1 MAGAAGC
8 ALSKNT
14 AGEKYKVQQDW
25 IFKMSG
31 GKGGSKTST
40 QVASMPGYA
49 EGMGISNLE
58 KADAIAG
65 MGPIRNYGPTVAAFN
80 PTQQAMFQNVGSTA
94 NAFGMQAPTD
104 MMAGMPA
111 ATDFGGGM
119 MGHSA
124 APMVDQQL
132 AQLQANAPGQYAEMT
147 GMYMDPVTGQRP
159 TTGPFA
165 PTSAGILSNILDEYG
180 NLRIS

>member
-1 MAGAAGC
+1 
-8 ALSKNT
+8 
-14 AGEKYKVQQDW
+14 
-25 IFKMSG
+25 MSG
-31 GKGGSKTST
+31 GKGGSKTTTDVSR
-40 QVASMPGYA
+40 MPGYA
-49 EGMGISNLE
+49 EGLGIGNLQ

-94 NAFGMQAPTD
+94 NAFNMQAPTD

-111 ATDFGGGM
+111 ATDFGGGI

-124 APMVDQQL
+124 APLVDQQL
-132 AQLQANAPGQYAEMT
+132 AQLQQNAPGQYAEMT

-159 TTGPFA
+159 TEGPFA
-165 PTSAGILSNILDEYG
+165 SMAPGILQNILDEYG